1 MGRREVGRAFTSR
14 LPTWVTMAGVTTTLQ
29 RRLGTPAAVAI
40 GLGAMLGAGVFS
52 VFTPAAQAAGA
63 ALPIAVVL
71 AAVVAVLNATATA
84 QLARQYPV
92 AGGAYVYGRER
103 LGEWPGFL
111 AGWGFLIG
119 KTASC
124 AAIAW
129 TLGAYALPGYERWV
143 ALGAVVVLTLL
154 ALGGVTRTAGASMVI
169 AGVVILALL
178 AVIALGWAGLSS
190 GQTVDGAAA
199 PLSTGGGAY
208 GVLQAAGLVFFA
220 FAGYARVATL
230 GEEVVDPGRTIPRAI
245 AISLS
250 VVLVIYL
257 ALAILLDRALGAE
270 LATALTPIAD
280 LVAPVLGT
288 GGEVAVRVVA
298 AVACAGSLLALMAG
312 ISRTTVAMGRT
323 GDLPGAVARI
333 SARGVPTR
341 AELLVGAVV
350 AVAVLTVDLRGMVAF
365 SSVGVLLYYAVANL
379 AAYTQASE
387 HRFVPRAVNA
397 VGALLCVVLVVTLPL
412 SGVLVALAVLA
423 LGVGWRRPTRSRAP
437 RPGA

>member
-423 LGVGWRRPTRSRAP
+423 LGVGWRLLTRSRAP